1 MDNINYIYDVIFSL
15 DHQKGTSSTQESN
28 QATDRKKGCQTAKT
42 KLNKKIKA
50 SVHHFANAAMFTAFV
65 RVLIIVVRV
74 GARRRRGVVTAG
86 CVLGVGCRGW
96 VQGLRF

>member
-1 MDNINYIYDVIFSL
+1 VPNS
-15 DHQKGTSSTQESN
+15 KRKKK
-28 QATDRKKGCQTAKT
+28 ATDRKKGCQTAKT

-74 GARRRRGVVTAG
+74 DARRHRGVVTAG